1 MNLCVTPM
9 QIFRRPL
16 PLLAFLVALHLL
28 AGIAAAHPGHD
39 HDSPTGIWPA
49 HEESDVVGQAEVAQA
64 TAVPAQA
71 TVWKV
76 ADGTTGS
83 SPNSTIDANIS
94 SVIAD
99 VNTVAFDDDYV
110 YIRTSGIPSHS
121 IGPFGGPNIPG
132 DQDATYRVSLNPTE
146 AVEHAMTRLS
156 NIGVAVNGS
165 SFFNWSDATGWDSGT
180 NQLVN
185 FTMGQFLDWN
195 TNAVWRR
202 MNGLDDAGGHPTGGA
217 TPNYHYHQSPYSLV
231 EQLDAGNSG
240 QRHSPVLGFA
250 FDGYPIYGPYAYAN
264 GTDDADG
271 FQQMTS
277 SYALIDGRPVD
288 GPSEADFELGS
299 FAEDFEYV
307 DGSGT
312 LNEFNMAFVNT
323 PEYPDGTWAYFTTF
337 DANGSGTAL
346 DGDVAFPFTVGPSF
360 FGEVDPLMTQGNA
373 QLVVPENVSFY
384 FNFAEP
390 ETTGDSNQDGVVN
403 AADYT
408 VWRDSLDSTTNLSA
422 DANRDGIVSIL
433 DYDVWRANYGLDVN
447 SSIVIPEP
455 STGWLLA
462 LSTLTFLTLRL
473 RREKG
478 VDRGNAMLA

>member
-1 MNLCVTPM
+1 MKL
-9 QIFRRPL
+9 FAAPL
-16 PLLAFLVALHLL
+16 STSVIVMVLVAGV
-28 AGIAAAHPGHD
+28 ASAHPGHD
-39 HDSPTGIWPA
+39 HSSPSGIWPEHDETDDFA
-49 HEESDVVGQAEVAQA
+49 QESVALA
-64 TAVPAQA
+64 SAAPVQA
-71 TVWKV
+71 TVWKL
-76 ADGTTGS
+76 ADGTTGT
-83 SPNSTIDANIS
+83 SPNATINASVS

-99 VNTVAFDDDYV
+99 VNTVAYDDDYV

-132 DQDATYRVSLNPTE
+132 DQDASYRISLTPTVAAE
-146 AVEHAMTRLS
+146 PTMTRLS

-165 SFFNWSDATGWDSGT
+165 SFFNWSDASGWDPQS

-202 MNGLDDAGGHPTGGA
+202 MNGLDDAGGHATGGD
-217 TPNYHYHQSPYSLV
+217 TPNYHYHQSPYALV

-264 GTDDADG
+264 GTDDTTG
-271 FQQMTS
+271 FRQMTS
-277 SYALIDGRPVD
+277 SYALIGGRPVD

-307 DGSGT
+307 EGSGT
-312 LNEFNMAFVNT
+312 LNQFNMAFVNT

-337 DANGSGTAL
+337 DANGSGTAI

-360 FGEVDPLMTQGNA
+360 FGEVDPLMTQGNT
-373 QLVVPENVSFY
+373 QLVVPDTVSFFY
-384 FNFAEP
+384 NFSAP
-390 ETTGDSNQDGVVN
+390 ETTGDFNQDGVVN

-408 VWRDSLDSTTNLSA
+408 VWRDSFGSTANLEA
-422 DANRDGIVSIL
+422 DANGDGIVSSPDDDI
-433 DYDVWRANYGLDVN
+433 WRNNYGLEPGNADSLAV
-447 SSIVIPEP
+447 VPEP
-455 STGWLLA
+455 STGLLLA
-462 LSTLTFLTLRL
+462 ICALTILTLRHW
-473 RREKG
+473 RETG
-478 VDRGNAMLA
+478 VDRGSTAMPA